1 VKAAKPEK
9 VEEAVLGSQ
18 ELTDLFGLDDADVAD
33 PFLALVK
40 TIAHDLSTKLND
52 EMAEHMIENR
62 VFNVIPQGFLT
73 PEISAQADM
82 LMQRM
87 QPEKLQ
93 AILKFASLFGGGGGG
108 Q

>member
-1 VKAAKPEK
+1 VLTKKA
-9 VEEAVLGSQ
+9 
-18 ELTDLFGLDDADVAD
+18 DDANVAD

-52 EMAEHMIENR
+52 EMAENMVENK
-62 VFNVIPQGFLT
+62 VFNTIPQDFLT
-73 PEISAQADM
+73 PEISAQAAM

-87 QPEKLQ
+87 QPEKLE
-93 AILKFASLFGGGGGG
+93 AIMKFASLFGGGAG